1 MFSVYKSFCFLG
13 VNIVALGNLDDV
25 LGDEIK
31 AYKFDNAKDIPNI
44 VQRFSN
50 YYNNIKINC
59 DVMLYIPSNKNKSFM
74 EFASK
79 KIANKIGIEILDSI
93 KFRKN
98 IKEQKKLEYLKD
110 RTQNVE
116 NAFCIENIEYIKN
129 KNILLI
135 DDVYASGATLKEVI
149 SMLLHYGVKN
159 IECIVFT
166 CREHK
171 FL

>member
-1 MFSVYKSFCFLG
+1 MSSVYKSLSFLG
-13 VNIVALGNLDDV
+13 VNISALGNLDGA

-31 AYKFDNAKDIPNI
+31 AYKFKNAKDIPNI
-44 VQRFSN
+44 VQSFSN
-50 YYNNIKINC
+50 YYNNTKINC
-59 DVMLYIPSNKNKSFM
+59 DVMLYIPSNKNGSFM

-79 KIANKIGIEILDSI
+79 KIANNIGIEVFSSI
-93 KFRKN
+93 KFRKD

-110 RTQNVE
+110 RIDNVE

-135 DDVYASGATLKEVI
+135 DDVYATGATLKEVI
-149 SMLLHYGVKN
+149 SMLLDYGVKN

-166 CREHK
+166 YREHE